1 MASVAAM
8 RERSEVAARPARHDR
23 RRLGLSLLIVGVIAL
38 AVAWLGDPRTASFSD
53 AGARLATVKT
63 MAANN
68 TWEPDLG
75 YWAGSVDPG
84 ATNHPIL
91 FATPHGDA
99 WVAVNGLPLV
109 VAGRPLWEMG
119 GARLA
124 VLIPVLSVVLAA
136 YAARRLSRWASGGD
150 GWLALWFVGLLSPV
164 LFYGADFWE
173 HAPAVGLALLGTALV
188 LEGGAR
194 RCVVGGLLAGLAVAL
209 RNDALVTF
217 FALGVAV
224 LVVAE
229 ERERC
234 RTRWRELSAG
244 AAAFVGLLSA
254 NWLIEKAALAG
265 GTGASRAGGR
275 AEVAG
280 SEIAQRLR
288 DAVITSVGVF
298 ANEYW
303 LALMIGGVIG
313 IGILLMA
320 AAAADTS
327 GSTTIS
333 GVVGATFACL
343 GMAWRLVAF
352 GISTVPGFL
361 TAAPVAA
368 LGLFGTRTRR
378 EQVLW
383 GAALA
388 AIPLIW
394 LTQWVG
400 DHSPQWGARYLLF
413 PTSLLVVLAAGQVV
427 RLGRRPMV
435 VALLGLAAVMS
446 LVGCAWHIQR
456 TRDVATFADAVMDV
470 PEEVVVVGDTPY
482 WGSEIGSWYGDRNA
496 LTARTIDG
504 YADARQMA
512 EAIEV
517 ARKTGADRLDVMDS
531 RDDALE
537 RIDEAPRY
545 AGFTFES
552 ARVVQFLWDD
562 VVIRRYRAS

>member
-8 RERSEVAARPARHDR
+8 RESPEVAARPARHDR

-53 AGARLATVKT
+53 AGARLATVRT

-173 HAPAVGLALLGTALV
+173 HAPAIGLALLGTA
-188 LEGGAR
+188 
-194 RCVVGGLLAGLAVAL
+194 
-209 RNDALVTF
+209 
-217 FALGVAV
+217 

-234 RTRWRELSAG
+234 RRRWRELSAG

-275 AEVAG
+275 ADVAG

-343 GMAWRLVAF
+343 GMAWRLLAF

-368 LGLFGTRTRR
+368 LGLFGSRTRR

-482 WGSEIGSWYGDRNA
+482 WGSEIGSWYGDRYA
-496 LTARTIDG
+496 LTAQTIDG

-512 EAIEV
+512 EAVEV
-517 ARKTGADRLDVMDS
+517 ARRAGADRLDVMDS
-531 RDDALE
+531 SDDALE
-537 RIDEAPRY
+537 RLGEAPRY
-545 AGFTFES
+545 DGFTFES
-552 ARVVQFLWDD
+552 ARVVKFLWDD